1 MQGYFVPMETKVG
14 ILSLQPKDLTDLF
27 SNLADIRDFNQ

>member
-14 ILSLQPKDLTDLF
+14 ILPLQPQHLPDLF
-27 SNLADIRDFNQ
+27 SNLAAIRDFNQ